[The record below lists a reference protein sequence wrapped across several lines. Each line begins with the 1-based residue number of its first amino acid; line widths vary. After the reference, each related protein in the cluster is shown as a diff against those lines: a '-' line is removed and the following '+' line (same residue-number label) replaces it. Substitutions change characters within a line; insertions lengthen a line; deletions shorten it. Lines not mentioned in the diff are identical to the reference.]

1 MKKKKGEPKALSK
14 QNHPAAAGF
23 IACLNRT
30 RHQGAPN
37 WAFIT
42 SSVSSCSSYVS
53 KQLDISECV
62 THLRLPCSVCRPHLV
77 RDRGNAVLSR
87 RWFT

>member
-1 MKKKKGEPKALSK
+1 MKKKGEPNALSK

-23 IACLNRT
+23 IACLNRS

-37 WAFIT
+37 RAFIT
-42 SSVSSCSSYVS
+42 SSVSSCFSYIVS
-53 KQLDISECV
+53 KPLDISECV
-62 THLRLPCSVCRPHLV
+62 THLQLPRSVCRPHLV
-77 RDRGNAVLSR
+77 RDSGNAVLSR